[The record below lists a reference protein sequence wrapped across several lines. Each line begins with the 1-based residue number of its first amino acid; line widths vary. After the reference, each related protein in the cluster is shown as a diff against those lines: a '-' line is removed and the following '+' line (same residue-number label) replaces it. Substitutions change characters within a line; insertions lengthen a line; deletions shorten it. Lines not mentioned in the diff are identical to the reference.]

1 MKKSNNKI
9 QSSQTGPQ
17 PPKRPLSSY
26 MRWTADNREAYKKK
40 NPEMSPKELMSLLG
54 KEWNEQSN
62 TVKKKYEDLFAK
74 DKKRYEEE
82 LKVYTDK
89 YGPIKNKKKELDN
102 GEKKGKKTKKSKKV
116 K

>member
-1 MKKSNNKI
+1 
-9 QSSQTGPQ
+9 
-17 PPKRPLSSY
+17 

-102 GEKKGKKTKKSKKV
+102 GEKKGKKTKKSKEKGSA
-116 K
+116 KKKEKD